1 MGRDGEFIAY
11 KTQAPQGTAEVD
23 KEALSS
29 PVVVDQVRAQH
40 HHVELEE
47 RRLRLNAKHDG
58 GQFGVIGS
66 VAGGNANPK
75 LPVIPILLHDL
86 LFLT

>member
-1 MGRDGEFIAY
+1 MTEGSQPTEPKLPRAHGRQKI
-11 KTQAPQGTAEVD
+11 

-47 RRLRLNAKHDG
+47 RRLRLNAEHDG

-75 LPVIPILLHDL
+75 LPVIPVLLHDL
-86 LFLT
+86 LFFT